1 MAEMAQNLGIIP
13 IGYVPKL
20 NEIQL
25 PSRHLGL
32 VTAGEVAAFQSQF
45 DFLSDQLERTLDWE
59 QLLKLAAS
67 AQTFEQIDELEDIA
81 AFPKEKPVT
90 IAVARDEAFLF
101 SVF

>member
-32 VTAGEVAAFQSQF
+32 VTAGKLRRFRVNSTSFQINWSG
-45 DFLSDQLERTLDWE
+45 RWTGNNY
-59 QLLKLAAS
+59 
-67 AQTFEQIDELEDIA
+67 
-81 AFPKEKPVT
+81 
-90 IAVARDEAFLF
+90 
-101 SVF
+101 